1 MIELNIYLRELK
13 MRQNTPFWFSPFLSF
28 FVLVLTFVMDQNAE
42 IIRPIWKVLSKSRNA
57 KKFESERLKNLL
69 RYKKHLKS
77 CEIYRGFCGRGQGC
91 APNDTRFRH
100 FAELYLP

>member
-1 MIELNIYLRELK
+1 MIELNICRRELK

-57 KKFESERLKNLL
+57 KTFESERLKNLL
-69 RYKKHLKS
+69 RYKKNLKS

-91 APNDTRFRH
+91 APSDTRFRH